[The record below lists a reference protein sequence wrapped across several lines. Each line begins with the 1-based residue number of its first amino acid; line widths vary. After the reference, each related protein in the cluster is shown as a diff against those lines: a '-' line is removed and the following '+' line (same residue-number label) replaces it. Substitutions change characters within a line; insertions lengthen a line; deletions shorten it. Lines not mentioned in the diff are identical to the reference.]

1 MMLTNM
7 VRAMAFCLAA
17 MPLAASAAGTPTG
30 SATGLTAESTIKP
43 VHIGGTNQ
51 RAQPRRPGLRV
62 AQAPAQ
68 NQYLYGR
75 RRDRNVAPLM
85 SHATPMSQQRA
96 ATVRQQILVRQHQ
109 IQQQRRMQQFQQWQR
124 TSQAIAERHRRQ
136 AALQAWRAQQQQ
148 QRYLQQQ
155 QWQRMGIKA
164 GEKTTIAGSSAKIV
178 RRGERRRIRRR

>member
-17 MPLAASAAGTPTG
+17 MPVAASAAGTPTG

-43 VHIGGTNQ
+43 VHIGGTDQ
-51 RAQPRRPGLRV
+51 RAQPRHPGLRV

-68 NQYLYGR
+68 YQYLYGR

-136 AALQAWRAQQQQ
+136 AALQAWRAH
-148 QRYLQQQ
+148 
-155 QWQRMGIKA
+155 WQRMGVKAGGIKA
-164 GEKTTIAGSSAKIV
+164 GEKTTVAGSSAKIV

>member
-17 MPLAASAAGTPTG
+17 MPLAASAAGM
-30 SATGLTAESTIKP
+30 SASSASLTAESAIKP
-43 VHIGGTNQ
+43 AHVGGIDQ
-51 RAQPRRPGLRV
+51 RDAQPAPSRLRV
-62 AQAPAQ
+62 AQSQ
-68 NQYLYGR
+68 YQYLYGR

-136 AALQAWRAQQQQ
+136 AALQAWRAH
-148 QRYLQQQ
+148 
-155 QWQRMGIKA
+155 WQRMGVKAGGIKA
-164 GEKTTIAGSSAKIV
+164 GEKTTVAGSSAKIV